1 MAKSDIK
8 IVFTADFETN
18 KKGEVKVFS
27 RDISNIFIKNLKV
40 AEYFTEE
47 KPKPKKVK

>member
-18 KKGEVKVFS
+18 KRGEVKVFS
-27 RDISNIFIKNLKV
+27 IDISNIFVKNLKV
-40 AEYFTEE
+40 AEYFT
-47 KPKPKKVK
+47 KKKTKTKKAK

>member
-1 MAKSDIK
+1 MDNSDIK
-8 IVFTADFETN
+8 IVFTADFGAN

-27 RDISNIFIKNLKV
+27 IDISNISVKNLKV

-47 KPKPKKVK
+47 KPKPKKAK